1 MSSFEDAQSFLK
13 FIIATRLSKSDTEIP
28 FQSSSTKLTTESDP
42 DDHPSFNRADKLSP
56 IPHIS
61 DTELGNNSSAT
72 KTTVNWQPPEAE
84 VESIRSAVSETTVPT
99 YRRGGKPIT
108 VTNIYLYPIKSCSA
122 FEVCALNQIFISML
136 CFSLPLSDMSTRNS
150 MYMRY

>member
-1 MSSFEDAQSFLK
+1 MRISFGYMSSFEDAQTFLK

-28 FQSSSTKLTTESDP
+28 FQSSVTKLATESVP
-42 DDHPSFNRADKLSP
+42 DDHPSFYNADKLSP

-61 DTELGNNSSAT
+61 DRELRNNSSVT

-84 VESIRSAVSETTVPT
+84 AESIRAAVSETAVPT
-99 YRRGGKPIT
+99 CRRGGKPIT

-122 FEVCALNQIFISML
+122 FEVYVLNHF
-136 CFSLPLSDMSTRNS
+136 
-150 MYMRY
+150 